1 MMYKFRECHSN
12 KVLTNIFVEP
22 TAVWTDEVNV
32 DGELADCF
40 VFVDN
45 ANNKYILYTKDKTL
59 YNKLNDAL
67 TYNSVFDTSNFVVMN
82 ETHFIEEC
90 SDIEDEKEQVQLA
103 SDVMNYILVNFN
115 KYEDL

>member
-12 KVLTNIFVEP
+12 KVLTDIFVEP
-22 TAVWTDEVNV
+22 TAVWTDEVKV

-59 YNKLNDAL
+59 YNALIDTLTGFVKLETKDL
-67 TYNSVFDTSNFVVMN
+67 VVMN

-90 SDIEDEKEQVQLA
+90 SDIEDEEQLKIA
-103 SDVMNYILVNFN
+103 SDVMNYVMTHYNI
-115 KYEDL
+115 YTED